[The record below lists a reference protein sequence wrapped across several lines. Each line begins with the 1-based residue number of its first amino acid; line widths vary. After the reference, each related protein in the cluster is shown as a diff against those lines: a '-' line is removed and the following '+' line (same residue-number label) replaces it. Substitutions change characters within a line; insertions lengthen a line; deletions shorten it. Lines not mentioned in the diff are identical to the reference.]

1 MMQKENMETIWEMNH
16 MITTIFR
23 PSSHSEDYTLIAT
36 FEKIED
42 AKRATA
48 SMKRFLKDMAN
59 LSEKHP
65 VDWRPSD
72 AILLREKKVVTFTVY
87 TAGDLNDPA
96 AVLEEWNPK
105 KLEVYENYQ
114 DLRVTVTL
122 PRGMSIE
129 AAALIL
135 GRDDAEMIRWFTKHV
150 GKPKV
155 KIDEKVQLLTW
166 TYKGDWIYDDSD
178 GELHLDNVIPIEDR
192 KCWTITMLNG

>member
-1 MMQKENMETIWEMNH
+1 MQKENMETIWEANY

-42 AKRATA
+42 AKRAAT

-59 LSEKHP
+59 LSEKHH

-87 TAGDLNDPA
+87 TAGDLKDPV
-96 AVLEEWNPK
+96 AVLKEWNPK

-114 DLRVTVTL
+114 ELRATVSL
-122 PRGMSIE
+122 PSGMSVE
-129 AAALIL
+129 TAALVL

-155 KIDEKVQLLTW
+155 KKNEKTQTLTW

-178 GELHLDNVIPIEDR
+178 GELHLDNVIPIEER
-192 KCWTITMLNG
+192 KCWTITLLNG